1 MVLAGMQP
9 YFFPY
14 LGYFGLIRHSS
25 TFIVADN
32 VQFIEGGW
40 IRRNR
45 ILKPG
50 GGWHYIGVPLVKC
63 SHKTIICEMKINDS
77 EPWREKIFSQLQ
89 HYRKKAPYYQEVI
102 CFLKDAFAKET
113 QNISALNAHLLDK
126 TCRYLGIPFNAEV
139 FSCMTVAVKKA
150 DAPDEWALNTCKAF
164 GAHTYINPMG
174 GMEFYDPCKYARS
187 GINLKFLNINLRP
200 YDQKNG
206 TFERGLSILDVM
218 MFNSPEQILGML
230 DDVELLD
237 ADYAAPQHALARQ
250 PAVTHTGAGLA

>member
-14 LGYFGLIRHSS
+14 LGYFGLIKHSDI
-25 TFIVADN
+25 FILADN

-63 SHKTIICEMKINDS
+63 SHKTIICEMTINNR
-77 EPWREKIFSQLQ
+77 EPWREKIFRQLQ
-89 HYRKKAPYYQEVI
+89 HYRKKAPYFQEVI
-102 CFLKDAFAKET
+102 RFLENAFSKET
-113 QNISALNAHLLDK
+113 ESISDLNAHLLAE
-126 TCRYLGIPFNAEV
+126 TCRYLGISFNPEI

-150 DAPDEWALNTCKAF
+150 QAPDEWALNTCKAL

-174 GMEFYDPCKYARS
+174 GTEFYDPGKYARS
-187 GINLKFLNINLRP
+187 GINLQFLKINLCP
-200 YDQKNG
+200 YDQKNDS
-206 TFERGLSILDVM
+206 FESGLSILDVM
-218 MFNSPEQILGML
+218 MFNSPGQILEML
-230 DDVELLD
+230 DDVEFLHTVCVV
-237 ADYAAPQHALARQ
+237 PRQ
-250 PAVTHTGAGLA
+250 ASA